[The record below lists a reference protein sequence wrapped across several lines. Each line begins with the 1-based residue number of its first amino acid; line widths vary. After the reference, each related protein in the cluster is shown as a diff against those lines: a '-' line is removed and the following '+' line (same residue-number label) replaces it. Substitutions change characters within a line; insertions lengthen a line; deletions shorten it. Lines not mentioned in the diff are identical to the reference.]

1 MIGATIVKLGT
12 TTRYI
17 GTTPITIRF
26 TETQT
31 TTETQV
37 ITETVAITTT
47 DLFGI
52 ARAIKSRPQ
61 RVLVAAH

>member
-17 GTTPITIRF
+17 GTTPITIRL